1 MSESGRLASRCD
13 LIRSSHE
20 LQTAEDSV
28 FDGERFRSLVQH
40 LVDVIAVVDASGR
53 ILYVTPSVR
62 RLLGIEAD
70 DAVGGP
76 ISLLLTDHREG
87 GSPSPGQGWPST
99 FETTLTHRDGSI
111 RWVEVST
118 IDLLADPSVGGIVF
132 TFHDVTERV
141 AAEELHR
148 RGEERFRSLVQNS
161 SDMIAVV
168 DQDTRIEYVSPAV
181 EQIMGYLPE
190 RLIGR
195 PALELV
201 HPENLDEAIAA
212 LTQALERPGED
223 VSLEGWVRHE
233 DGSFRKLVTTVR
245 NLLGDPSVRGIV
257 VNTRDI
263 TDRAVAEEKLRETE
277 GRYRGLVE
285 DVPAVMYLAEFGA
298 DGRWHYASPYIETLL
313 GWTPEEWMD
322 DPWLWSKSLHPADR
336 ERVLAEDSAALRA
349 SDRDSFQS
357 EYRMVRRHGGSVWVR
372 DEFRIARDDDGKPIF
387 MRGVILD
394 ISHRKEAD
402 AALREKDERIRSIFE
417 HSPLGIG
424 LVDLEGRTIESNQVL
439 RQMLG
444 YDEDEFAALPFSAFT
459 HPDDV
464 APNLELFEEMAAGGR
479 ESFKLEK
486 RFIHKDGRTIWANLV
501 VSLICDEHGEPAYA
515 LGMTEDITDR
525 KGLEDQLRQAQ
536 KMEAVGRLAGGVA
549 HDFNNLL
556 GVIIN
561 CANFLAEDMGPDDPR
576 YEDVKDIKESGKRG
590 ADLVRQLLAFSRK
603 DIVRPEIVDLN
614 EVVENMKSLLGR
626 TLGEDINLESALAD
640 DPCVTK
646 IDLGQIEQILVNLAV
661 NARDAMPGGGKILIT
676 TDVVQ
681 MGSDLALMVPGHNQ
695 GTGPGE
701 RYVRLTFTDTGVGM
715 SEEVSRRIFEP
726 FFTTKSRGRG
736 TGLGLATTYGAVQQA
751 GGYISVWSQPGEGT
765 TFTIYLPTAGAE
777 PQSAS
782 ESGDQKRRPSLGD
795 TVLLVEDDEALRRL
809 TRRILERNGF
819 RVVEASQA
827 REAERLFER
836 DPSAIDIV
844 LTDVVMPGGSG
855 KDLVARLQAIDPG
868 VRYLFMSGYPEDVI
882 AHHGVLEEGVP
893 FLGKPFTEPSLV
905 GRLQEVVDS

>member
-1 MSESGRLASRCD
+1 
-13 LIRSSHE
+13 
-20 LQTAEDSV
+20 V

-40 LVDVIAVVDASGR
+40 LVDVIVVLDASGR
-53 ILYVTPSVR
+53 ILYATPSVT
-62 RLLGIEAD
+62 RLTGVEAD
-70 DAVGGP
+70 DAVGAP
-76 ISLLLTDHREG
+76 ISALLTGHGEDG
-87 GSPSPGQGWPST
+87 PPSPGVEAPRS

-111 RWVEVST
+111 RWVEVT
-118 IDLLADPSVGGIVF
+118 TTDLLADPSVRGIVV
-132 TFHDVTERV
+132 TLHDVTERV
-141 AAEELHR
+141 TAEEVQR
-148 RGEERFRSLVQNS
+148 RLEERFRSLVQNS

-181 EQIMGYLPE
+181 EQIMGYPPE

-201 HPENLDEAIAA
+201 HPEDLDEAITVLTEA
-212 LTQALERPGED
+212 LDRPGED
-223 VSLEGWVRHE
+223 VSMEGWVRHE
-233 DGSFRKLVTTVR
+233 DGSFRRLVTTVR

-257 VNTRDI
+257 VNNRDI
-263 TDRAVAEEKLRETE
+263 TDRAVAEEKLRDTE

-298 DGRWHYASPYIETLL
+298 DGRWHYVSPFIHTLL
-313 GWTPEEWMD
+313 GWTPEEWVD
-322 DPWLWSKSLHPADR
+322 DPWLWSKSLDPADR
-336 ERVLAEDSAALRA
+336 DRVLAEDSAALHA
-349 SDRDSFQS
+349 IDQDSFQS

-372 DEFRIARDDDGKPIF
+372 DEFRIARDNDGKPVF

-417 HSPLGIG
+417 NSPMGIG

-444 YDEDEFAALPFSAFT
+444 YDEDEFATLPFSAFT

-464 APNLELFEEMAAGGR
+464 APNLELFEEMTAGGR
-479 ESFKLEK
+479 ESFKMEK

-501 VSLICDEHGEPAYA
+501 VSLICDEHGDPAYA
-515 LGMTEDITDR
+515 LGMTEDITER
-525 KGLEDQLRQAQ
+525 KVLEDQLRQAQ

-614 EVVENMKSLLGR
+614 EVVGNMKSLLGR
-626 TLGEDINLESALAD
+626 TLGEDIKVESALAE

-646 IDLGQIEQILVNLAV
+646 VDLGQIEQILVNLAV

-676 TDVVQ
+676 TDVVH
-681 MGSDLALMVPGHNQ
+681 MGSDLALMMPEQN
-695 GTGPGE
+695 GPSGRNGE
-701 RYVRLTFTDTGVGM
+701 GYVRLTFTDTGVGM

-751 GGYISVWSQPGEGT
+751 GGYVSVWSQPGQGT
-765 TFTIYLPTAGAE
+765 TFTIYLPSANAE
-777 PQSAS
+777 PQAAS
-782 ESGDQKRRPSLGD
+782 DSRDQKRRLSLGD
-795 TVLLVEDDEALRRL
+795 SVLLVEDDDALRRL
-809 TRRILERNGF
+809 TRRMLERNGF

-827 REAERLFER
+827 DEAERLFEQ
-836 DPSAIDIV
+836 DPSAIDVV
-844 LTDVVMPGGSG
+844 LTDVVMPEGSG

-905 GRLQEVVDS
+905 GRLQEVVHN

>member
-1 MSESGRLASRCD
+1 
-13 LIRSSHE
+13 
-20 LQTAEDSV
+20 V

-40 LVDVIAVVDASGR
+40 LVDVIVVLDPSGR
-53 ILYVTPSVR
+53 ILYATPSVT
-62 RLLGIEAD
+62 RLTGVEAD
-70 DAVGGP
+70 DAVGAP
-76 ISLLLTDHREG
+76 ISALLTGHGEDG
-87 GSPSPGQGWPST
+87 PSSPGAEAPRS

-111 RWVEVST
+111 RWVEVT
-118 IDLLADPSVGGIVF
+118 TTDLLADPSVRGIVV
-132 TFHDVTERV
+132 TLHDVTERV
-141 AAEELHR
+141 TAEEVQR
-148 RGEERFRSLVQNS
+148 RLEERFRSLVQNS

-181 EQIMGYLPE
+181 EQIMGYPPE

-201 HPENLDEAIAA
+201 HPEDLDEAITVLTEA
-212 LTQALERPGED
+212 LDRPGED
-223 VSLEGWVRHE
+223 VSMEGWVRHE
-233 DGSFRKLVTTVR
+233 DGSFRRLVTTVR

-257 VNTRDI
+257 VNNRDI
-263 TDRAVAEEKLRETE
+263 TDRAVAEEKLRDTE

-298 DGRWHYASPYIETLL
+298 DGRWHYVSPFIHTLL
-313 GWTPEEWMD
+313 GWTPEEWVD
-322 DPWLWSKSLHPADR
+322 DPWLWSKSLDPADR
-336 ERVLAEDSAALRA
+336 DRVLAEDSAALHA
-349 SDRDSFQS
+349 IDQDSFQS

-372 DEFRIARDDDGKPIF
+372 DEFRIARDNDGKPVF

-417 HSPLGIG
+417 NSPMGIG

-439 RQMLG
+439 REMLG
-444 YDEDEFAALPFSAFT
+444 YDEDEFATLPFSAFT

-464 APNLELFEEMAAGGR
+464 APNLELFEEMTAGGR
-479 ESFKLEK
+479 ESFKMEK

-501 VSLICDEHGEPAYA
+501 VSLICDEHGDPAYA
-515 LGMTEDITDR
+515 LGMTEDITER
-525 KGLEDQLRQAQ
+525 KVLEDQLRQAQ

-614 EVVENMKSLLGR
+614 EVVGNMKSLLGR
-626 TLGEDINLESALAD
+626 TLGEDIKVESALAE

-646 IDLGQIEQILVNLAV
+646 VDLGQIEQILVNLAV

-676 TDVVQ
+676 TDVVH
-681 MGSDLALMVPGHNQ
+681 MGSDLALMMPEQN
-695 GTGPGE
+695 GPSGRNGE
-701 RYVRLTFTDTGVGM
+701 GYVRLTFTDTGVGM

-751 GGYISVWSQPGEGT
+751 GGYVSVWSQPGQGT
-765 TFTIYLPTAGAE
+765 TFTIYLPSANAE
-777 PQSAS
+777 PQAAS
-782 ESGDQKRRPSLGD
+782 DSRDQKRRLSLGD
-795 TVLLVEDDEALRRL
+795 SVLLVEDDDALRRL
-809 TRRILERNGF
+809 TRRMLERNGF

-827 REAERLFER
+827 DEAERLFEQ
-836 DPSAIDIV
+836 DPSAIDVV
-844 LTDVVMPGGSG
+844 LTDVVMPEGSG

-905 GRLQEVVDS
+905 GRLQEVVHS

>member
-1 MSESGRLASRCD
+1 
-13 LIRSSHE
+13 
-20 LQTAEDSV
+20 V

-40 LVDVIAVVDASGR
+40 LVDVIVVLDPSGR
-53 ILYVTPSVR
+53 ILYATPSVT
-62 RLLGIEAD
+62 RLTGVEAD
-70 DAVGGP
+70 DAVGAP
-76 ISLLLTDHREG
+76 ISALLTGHGEDG
-87 GSPSPGQGWPST
+87 PSSPGAEAPRS

-111 RWVEVST
+111 RWVEVT
-118 IDLLADPSVGGIVF
+118 TTDLLADPSVRGIVVIL
-132 TFHDVTERV
+132 HDVTERV
-141 AAEELHR
+141 TAEEVQR
-148 RGEERFRSLVQNS
+148 RREERFRSLVQNS

-181 EQIMGYLPE
+181 EQIMGYPPE

-201 HPENLDEAIAA
+201 HPEDLDEAITVLTEA
-212 LTQALERPGED
+212 LDRPGED
-223 VSLEGWVRHE
+223 VSMEGWVRHE
-233 DGSFRKLVTTVR
+233 DGSFRRLVTTVR

-257 VNTRDI
+257 VNNRDI
-263 TDRAVAEEKLRETE
+263 TDRAVAEEKLRDTE

-298 DGRWHYASPYIETLL
+298 DGRWHYVSPFIHTLL
-313 GWTPEEWMD
+313 GWTPEEWVD
-322 DPWLWSKSLHPADR
+322 DPWLWSKSLDPADR
-336 ERVLAEDSAALRA
+336 DRVLAEDSAALHA
-349 SDRDSFQS
+349 IDQDSFQS

-372 DEFRIARDDDGKPIF
+372 DEFRIARDNDGKPVF

-417 HSPLGIG
+417 NSPMGIG

-439 RQMLG
+439 REMLG
-444 YDEDEFAALPFSAFT
+444 YDEDEFATLPFSEFT

-464 APNLELFEEMAAGGR
+464 APNLELFEEMTAGGR
-479 ESFKLEK
+479 ESFNMEK

-501 VSLICDEHGEPAYA
+501 VSLICDEHGDPAYA
-515 LGMTEDITDR
+515 LGMTEDITER
-525 KGLEDQLRQAQ
+525 KVLEDQLRQAQ

-614 EVVENMKSLLGR
+614 EVVGNMKSLLGR
-626 TLGEDINLESALAD
+626 TLGEDIKVESALAE

-646 IDLGQIEQILVNLAV
+646 VDLGQIEQILVNLAV

-676 TDVVQ
+676 TDVVH
-681 MGSDLALMVPGHNQ
+681 MGSDLALMMPEQN
-695 GTGPGE
+695 GPSGRNGE
-701 RYVRLTFTDTGVGM
+701 GYVRLTFTDTGVGM

-751 GGYISVWSQPGEGT
+751 GGYISVWSQPGQGT
-765 TFTIYLPTAGAE
+765 TFTIYLPSANAE
-777 PQSAS
+777 PQAAS
-782 ESGDQKRRPSLGD
+782 DSGDQKRHLSLGD
-795 TVLLVEDDEALRRL
+795 SVLLVEDDDALRRL
-809 TRRILERNGF
+809 TRRMLERNGF

-827 REAERLFER
+827 DEAERLFEQ
-836 DPSAIDIV
+836 DPSAIDVV
-844 LTDVVMPGGSG
+844 LTDVVMPEGSG

-905 GRLQEVVDS
+905 GRLQEVVHS